1 MAARDDY
8 PIDHLG
14 DASDDRT
21 IGVLLGLRDRMCDDI
36 DQLRASIAEIHATD
50 FRLGLIALRKLREFA
65 DEFGPDPINDEPD
78 EWTGSGA
85 DHAAQLYLILEA
97 VGLKP

>member
-65 DEFGPDPINDEPD
+65 DEFGPDPIRTEF
-78 EWTGSGA
+78 GGQ
-85 DHAAQLYLILEA
+85 AAMGFPSRGNVYFAL
-97 VGLKP
+97 P